1 MKTELEQKLF
11 QSAAQMVPTKKTYNE
26 KTVIQEKKECEIMK
40 ILFEMPGRIDL
51 QSEDYFLDARNV
63 SEAELTEWLDST
75 RDSIQKIRQN
85 IEPQGQEE
93 FRKYIEARQKSCLPG
108 FLHDLLHP
116 IESVPALTIFP
127 CIPSIIL
134 LCREEQLNLILRK
147 GKDIPARQITAIVR
161 TDSIPVSARKTPQEQ
176 TETAWKG

>member
-1 MKTELEQKLF
+1 
-11 QSAAQMVPTKKTYNE
+11 
-26 KTVIQEKKECEIMK
+26 MK
-40 ILFEMPGRIDL
+40 ILFGMPGRIDL

-63 SEAELTEWLDST
+63 SKAELSEWLDST
-75 RDSIQKIRQN
+75 GDSIQKIRQN
-85 IEPQGQEE
+85 IELQGQEE
-93 FRKYIEARQKSCLPG
+93 FRKYIKARQKSCLPG
-108 FLHDLLHP
+108 FLYDLLHP

-147 GKDIPARQITAIVR
+147 GKDIPARQITAIVQ

>member
-1 MKTELEQKLF
+1 
-11 QSAAQMVPTKKTYNE
+11 
-26 KTVIQEKKECEIMK
+26 MK

-75 RDSIQKIRQN
+75 QKIRQN

-116 IESVPALTIFP
+116 IESAPALTIFP

-134 LCREEQLNLILRK
+134 LCQEEQLNLILRK